1 MEIVNTPNEVINT
14 AASALNF
21 FDLVY
26 SKVEIVKSKKLTQQ
40 NYLRA
45 YYFEVINNLELLN
58 AINIAKFR
66 TIDVSSTL
74 VQKFISKLD
83 TQIGATI
90 LFSEDIDTGSN
101 LYKLLK
107 TKGKIENKNKMISVY
122 QKGKEVNCSRKILYE
137 NILQAISFTVVK
149 IEVLRRLSTL
159 DFEEKEYLHKILLE
173 KRIINIKERFVM
185 IKTVMD
191 QFDGIQELT
200 R

>member
-66 TIDVSSTL
+66 TIDVSSL
-74 VQKFISKLD
+74 LFQKFISKLD

-122 QKGKEVNCSRKILYE
+122 QKGKEVNCSGKILYE
-137 NILQAISFTVVK
+137 NWNSQ
-149 IEVLRRLSTL
+149 
-159 DFEEKEYLHKILLE
+159 Y
-173 KRIINIKERFVM
+173 
-185 IKTVMD
+185 
-191 QFDGIQELT
+191 
-200 R
+200 

>member
-1 MEIVNTPNEVINT
+1 MDIINTPNDVINT
-14 AASALNF
+14 AANALNF

-58 AINIAKFR
+58 VINITKFR
-66 TIDVSSTL
+66 TIDISSSL
-74 VQKFISKLD
+74 FQKFIARLD

-107 TKGKIENKNKMISVY
+107 TKGRIENKNKVITIY
-122 QKGKEVNCSRKILYE
+122 QKGKEVNCTGKILYE
-137 NILQAISFTVVK
+137 NVLQAISFTVVK
-149 IEVLRRLSTL
+149 IEVLRRLSAL
-159 DFEEKEYLHKILLE
+159 DSDEKEYVK
-173 KRIINIKERFVM
+173 NNSPC
-185 IKTVMD
+185 T
-191 QFDGIQELT
+191 
-200 R
+200 

>member
-1 MEIVNTPNEVINT
+1 MDIINTPNDVINT
-14 AASALNF
+14 AANALNF

-58 AINIAKFR
+58 VINITKFR
-66 TIDVSSTL
+66 TIDISSSL
-74 VQKFISKLD
+74 FQKFIARLD

-107 TKGKIENKNKMISVY
+107 TKGRIENKNKVITIY
-122 QKGKEVNCSRKILYE
+122 QKGKEVNCTGKILYE
-137 NILQAISFTVVK
+137 NVLQAISFTVVK
-149 IEVLRRLSTL
+149 IEVLRRLSAL
-159 DFEEKEYLHKILLE
+159 DSDEKEYVHNILLE
-173 KRIINIKERFVM
+173 KRIVNIKERFVM

-191 QFDGIQELT
+191 QFDGIQELS

>member
-1 MEIVNTPNEVINT
+1 LDIINTPNDVINT
-14 AASALNF
+14 AANALNF

-58 AINIAKFR
+58 VINITKFR
-66 TIDVSSTL
+66 TIDISSSL
-74 VQKFISKLD
+74 FQKFIARLD

-107 TKGKIENKNKMISVY
+107 TKGRIENKNKVITIY
-122 QKGKEVNCSRKILYE
+122 QKGKEVNCTGKILYE
-137 NILQAISFTVVK
+137 NVLQAISFTVVK
-149 IEVLRRLSTL
+149 IEVLRRLSAL
-159 DFEEKEYLHKILLE
+159 DSDEKEYVHNILLE
-173 KRIINIKERFVM
+173 KRIVNIKERFVM

-191 QFDGIQELT
+191 QFDGIQELS

>member
-1 MEIVNTPNEVINT
+1 VINT
-14 AASALNF
+14 AANALNF

-58 AINIAKFR
+58 VINITKFR
-66 TIDVSSTL
+66 TIDISSSL
-74 VQKFISKLD
+74 FQKFIARLD

-107 TKGKIENKNKMISVY
+107 TKGRIENKNKVITIY
-122 QKGKEVNCSRKILYE
+122 QKGKEVNCTGKILYE
-137 NILQAISFTVVK
+137 NVLQAISFTVVK
-149 IEVLRRLSTL
+149 IEVLRRLSAL
-159 DFEEKEYLHKILLE
+159 DSDEKEYVHNILLE
-173 KRIINIKERFVM
+173 KRIVNIKERFVM

-191 QFDGIQELT
+191 QFDGIQELS

>member
-1 MEIVNTPNEVINT
+1 MDIINTPNDVINT
-14 AASALNF
+14 AANALNF

-58 AINIAKFR
+58 VINIAKFR
-66 TIDVSSTL
+66 TINISSSL
-74 VQKFISKLD
+74 FQKFIARLD

-107 TKGKIENKNKMISVY
+107 TKGRIENKNKVITIY
-122 QKGKEVNCSRKILYE
+122 QKGKEVNCTGKILYE
-137 NILQAISFTVVK
+137 NVLQAISFTVVK
-149 IEVLRRLSTL
+149 IEVLRRLSAL
-159 DFEEKEYLHKILLE
+159 DSDEKEYVHNILLE
-173 KRIINIKERFVM
+173 KRIVNIKERFVM

-191 QFDGIQELT
+191 QFDGIQELS